1 MWGLFKLARRVAQ
14 GTKWHPA
21 NDDLRGTD
29 KYGNPP
35 TNPRTG
41 PTGTMQWKYNQVQ
54 YFMFSTGDF
63 SEWYVDVLRL
73 LFTQCLLECRAP
85 RLTNLLCS
93 RMIMKRNVIDT
104 KFGGP
109 KDQEVLC
116 SSDYK
121 TPKNYKQYYRSG
133 VKEDPWLSYLDHGTS
148 SMMYGEAGKCACALF
163 RV

>member
-1 MWGLFKLARRVAQ
+1 MPTSIPEICKTFGANNLPSSAYKNGNMWGLFKLARRVEQ

-63 SEWYVDVLRL
+63 SEWYVNAFRFLFDVYWSVVRL
-73 LFTQCLLECRAP
+73 NQPIYC
-85 RLTNLLCS
+85 
-93 RMIMKRNVIDT
+93 
-104 KFGGP
+104 GP
-109 KDQEVLC
+109 
-116 SSDYK
+116 
-121 TPKNYKQYYRSG
+121 G
-133 VKEDPWLSYLDHGTS
+133 
-148 SMMYGEAGKCACALF
+148 
-163 RV
+163 

>member
-1 MWGLFKLARRVAQ
+1 MAEICKTYGANNLPRSAYSNGNMWGLFKLARRVEQ

-63 SEWYVDVLRL
+63 SEWYVDPLRL
-73 LFTQCLLECRAP
+73 LST
-85 RLTNLLCS
+85 
-93 RMIMKRNVIDT
+93 
-104 KFGGP
+104 
-109 KDQEVLC
+109 
-116 SSDYK
+116 
-121 TPKNYKQYYRSG
+121 
-133 VKEDPWLSYLDHGTS
+133 
-148 SMMYGEAGKCACALF
+148 
-163 RV
+163 

>member
-1 MWGLFKLARRVAQ
+1 MWGLFKLARRVEQ

-63 SEWYVDVLRL
+63 SEWYVNAFRFLFDVYWSVVRL
-73 LFTQCLLECRAP
+73 NQPIYC
-85 RLTNLLCS
+85 
-93 RMIMKRNVIDT
+93 
-104 KFGGP
+104 GP
-109 KDQEVLC
+109 
-116 SSDYK
+116 
-121 TPKNYKQYYRSG
+121 G
-133 VKEDPWLSYLDHGTS
+133 
-148 SMMYGEAGKCACALF
+148 
-163 RV
+163 